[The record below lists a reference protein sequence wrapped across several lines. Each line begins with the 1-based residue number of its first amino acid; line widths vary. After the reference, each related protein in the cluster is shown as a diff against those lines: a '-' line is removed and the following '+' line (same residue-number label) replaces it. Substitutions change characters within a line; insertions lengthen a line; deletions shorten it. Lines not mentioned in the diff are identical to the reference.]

1 MKGQSNQELSLLT
14 VCATHSYTKSCL
26 CQPSSLA
33 PCDKEIKQLFLNRS
47 KIK

>member
-1 MKGQSNQELSLLT
+1 MKGQTNQELSLLT

-26 CQPSSLA
+26 CQSSSLA
-33 PCDKEIKQLFLNRS
+33 ACDKEIKQLFLNGR